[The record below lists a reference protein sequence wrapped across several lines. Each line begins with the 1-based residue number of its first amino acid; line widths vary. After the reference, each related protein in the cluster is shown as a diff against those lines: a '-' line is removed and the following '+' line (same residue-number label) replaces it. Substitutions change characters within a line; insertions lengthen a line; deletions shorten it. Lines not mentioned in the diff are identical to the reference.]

1 MLRSALR
8 RRRMIGSPPGAPA
21 PFIVGVG
28 RSGTTLLRLM
38 LDAHPRLAI
47 PPETH
52 FVPAVIQAFWRLRVT
67 PERVLEAMRSG
78 ERTGWPDSGLDE
90 ATMLARLRAIKPLN
104 APDTLRAF
112 YRLYAERYGKERWG
126 DKTPHYVT
134 ALPRIGRALPEARFV
149 HVIRDGRDVALSTNR
164 RLVELRGSRPVP
176 IERMAKRWRH
186 RILTARGVTQVAD
199 RYLEVRYE
207 DLVLDT
213 EPSLRRVCEFIEL
226 DFDAAMLSYHERAPE
241 RLQEMNR
248 ERQRGPRRA
257 LSGEERMQA
266 HAMATKPPQVGR
278 VEAWRT
284 EMPPADRREFEAI
297 AGDLLAEL
305 GYEIGEATDPPPA
318 GRPDP
323 AGAAAD
329 GGLPS

>member
-1 MLRSALR
+1 MIRAHLR
-8 RRRMIGSPPGAPA
+8 RRRMVGSPPDAPA

-52 FVPAVIQAFWRLRVT
+52 FVPAVIESFWRLRVT
-67 PERVLEAMRSG
+67 PERVLDAMRSG
-78 ERTGWPDSGLDE
+78 ERTGWEDSGLDE
-90 ATMLARLRAIKPLN
+90 QAMLDRLGEIKPLN
-104 APDTLRAF
+104 APDSLRAF
-112 YRLYAERYGKERWG
+112 YRLYAERHGKGRWG

-134 ALPRIGRALPEARFV
+134 ALARIGRALPEARFV

-186 RILTARGVTQVAD
+186 RILTARGVAQVAD

-213 EPSLRRVCEFIEL
+213 QPTLRRVCQFVEL
-226 DFDAAMLSYHERAPE
+226 DFDPAMLAYHERAAE

-248 ERQRGPRRA
+248 ERQRGQRRT

-266 HAMATKPPQVGR
+266 HAMATRPPQAER

-284 EMPPADRREFEAI
+284 EMPGADRSEFEAI

-305 GYEIGEATDPPPA
+305 GYEVGSP
-318 GRPDP
+318 RPTITSP
-323 AGAAAD
+323 T
-329 GGLPS
+329 

>member
-1 MLRSALR
+1 MLPRVLR
-8 RRRMIGSPPGAPA
+8 RRRMVGSPPGAPA

-52 FVPAVIQAFWRLRVT
+52 FVPAVVATFWRLRVT

-90 ATMLARLRAIKPLN
+90 TALLDRLREIKPLN
-104 APDTLRAF
+104 APDALRAV
-112 YRLYAERYGKERWG
+112 YRLYAERHGKDRWG

-134 ALPRIGRALPEARFV
+134 ALPRIARALPEARFI

-176 IERMAKRWRH
+176 VERMAKRWQH
-186 RILTARGVTQVAD
+186 RILTARGITQIAD

-213 EPSLRRVCEFIEL
+213 ELSLRRVCEFIEL
-226 DFDAAMLSYHERAPE
+226 EYDPGMLAYHERAAE

-248 ERQRGPRRA
+248 ERQRGARRA

-266 HAMATKPPQVGR
+266 HAMTTKPPQAER
-278 VEAWRT
+278 VEVWRT
-284 EMPPADRREFEAI
+284 EMPEPDRRIFEAI
-297 AGDLLAEL
+297 AGDLLADL
-305 GYEIGEATDPPPA
+305 GYPTETGAAT
-318 GRPDP
+318 
-323 AGAAAD
+323 AGATP
-329 GGLPS
+329 GLPS

>member
-1 MLRSALR
+1 MLRKALR
-8 RRRMIGSPPGAPA
+8 RRRMIGAPPGAPS

-38 LDAHPRLAI
+38 LDTHPGLAI

-52 FVPAVIQAFWRLRVT
+52 FVPAVIAAFWRLRVT
-67 PERVLEAMRSG
+67 PERVLDAMRSG

-90 ATMLARLRAIKPLN
+90 ATMLARLREIKPLN
-104 APDTLRAF
+104 APDALRAF
-112 YRLYAERYGKERWG
+112 YRLYAERHGKERWG

-134 ALPRIGRALPEARFV
+134 ALPRIGRALPEARFI

-186 RILTARGVTQVAD
+186 RILTARGVSQIAD

-207 DLVLDT
+207 DLVIDT
-213 EPSLRRVCEFIEL
+213 EPTLRRVCEFIEL
-226 DFDAAMLSYHERAPE
+226 DYEPGMLAYHERAPE

-248 ERQRGPRRA
+248 ERQRGTRRA
-257 LSGEERMQA
+257 LSGQERMQA
-266 HAMATKPPQVGR
+266 HAMTTKPPQAER

-284 EMPPADRREFEAI
+284 QMPESDRRTFEAV

-305 GYEIGEATDPPPA
+305 GYRTE
-318 GRPDP
+318 
-323 AGAAAD
+323 AGAATA
-329 GGLPS
+329 GANPGLPS